1 MKPERVMCR
10 AGGLVRHHRR
20 KAGLTQL
27 ELADLAG
34 VGKTTVFD
42 IEHGKATVQ
51 VDSLLAVMAV
61 LSMRME
67 ISGPFVAEYEESAAE
82 PTADWEEDRHRG
94 GG

>member
-1 MKPERVMCR
+1 MKPERVMRR

-42 IEHGKATVQ
+42 IEHGKASVQ
-51 VDSLLAVMAV
+51 IDSLLAVMDV

-67 ISGPFVAEYEESAAE
+67 IGGPFVEEYDGSAAKPPAE
-82 PTADWEEDRHRG
+82 WEEAGRRG

>member
-1 MKPERVMCR
+1 MKPERVMRR
-10 AGGLVRHHRR
+10 AGGLVRYHRR

-42 IEHGKATVQ
+42 IEHGKASVQ

-67 ISGPFVAEYEESAAE
+67 IGGPFAEEYDGSAAE
-82 PTADWEEDRHRG
+82 PATEWKESRG
-94 GG
+94 NGSR